1 LSKLFCVNSK
11 YLETTIKD
19 HFEKKYKVIKMA
31 FIKKP
36 STGDGFQA

>member
-1 LSKLFCVNSK
+1 MK

-19 HFEKKYKVIKMA
+19 HFEKKFKFIKRE

-36 STGDGFQA
+36 STGDGF